1 MAALHQRG
9 ERLVAAARERYTGS
23 QAQSVVGRLKDLN
36 VLTETTVFGSAF
48 LLSALPL
55 MVLLSS
61 FANRRIEEDLASHL
75 GLNEQATRVVGQL
88 FHISAQRSAL
98 AVVVAVLL
106 AIGGTLGVAGSVQ
119 KFYERILGGRHRLRT
134 DPLRLLLWIAA
145 LCVWLALDAVLA
157 RVAHRLPG
165 GMVLEGIAVL
175 VVTTAFFWWSM
186 HLLLGGARSWPSLVR
201 PALVTAVLWLVLEG
215 GSALYFSTAITN
227 DNRLYGAVGV
237 IFSLMTWFVLVA
249 VVVVLGALLGEVW
262 QERHTASRPQP
273 DSGTQPSTNA
283 ASR

>member
-1 MAALHQRG
+1 MI
-9 ERLVAAARERYTGS
+9 
-23 QAQSVVGRLKDLN
+23 
-36 VLTETTVFGSAF
+36 
-48 LLSALPL
+48 
-55 MVLLSS
+55 LLSS
-61 FANRRIEEDLASHL
+61 FANRRIEHDLSSHL
-75 GLNEQATRVVGQL
+75 GLNARAAHIVEQL
-88 FHISAQRSAL
+88 FRNNGSPPPFAIAF
-98 AVVVAVLL
+98 AVVFTL
-106 AIGGTLGVAGSVQ
+106 AGTLGVAGSVQ
-119 KFYERILGGRHRLRT
+119 KFYERILGGRRRHRT

-145 LCVWLALDAVLA
+145 LCLWLALDAVLA
-157 RVAHRLPG
+157 RVAHDAPG
-165 GMVLEGIAVL
+165 GIVLEGIAVL

-262 QERHTASRPQP
+262 QERSAASRPQP

>member
-1 MAALHQRG
+1 MAVLRERR
-9 ERLVAAARERYTGS
+9 ERLVAAARGRYTGS
-23 QAQSVVGRLKDLN
+23 QAESVVGRLKDLD
-36 VLTETTVFGSAF
+36 VITETTLFGSAF

-88 FHISAQRSAL
+88 FTISAQRSVL
-98 AVVVAVLL
+98 AVAVAVLFTL
-106 AIGGTLGVAGSVQ
+106 AGTLGVASSVRT
-119 KFYERILGGRHRLRT
+119 FYERILGDRRRHRT
-134 DPLRLLLWIAA
+134 DLLRLLLWIAA
-145 LCVWLALDAVLA
+145 LCLWLAFDAVVA
-157 RVAHRLPG
+157 RVAHGVPAGL
-165 GMVLEGIAVL
+165 VLEGIAVL
-175 VVTTAFFWWSM
+175 TVTTAFFWWSM

-249 VVVVLGALLGEVW
+249 VVLVLGALLGEVW
-262 QERHTASRPQP
+262 EERASASRPQP
-273 DSGTQPSTNA
+273 ASGTQPSTKA